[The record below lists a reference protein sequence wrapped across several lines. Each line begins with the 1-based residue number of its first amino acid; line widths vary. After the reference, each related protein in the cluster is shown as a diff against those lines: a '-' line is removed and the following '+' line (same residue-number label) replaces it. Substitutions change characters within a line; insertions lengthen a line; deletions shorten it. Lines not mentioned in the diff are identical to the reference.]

1 MKKHIVFTATLLLA
15 SPLLMAQTGTGST
28 DSTKNKAKQT
38 TQQALPGGTSL
49 PGTSGSD
56 DNGIDT
62 PSTDDEGN
70 TSTGARSDKGSISG
84 SMNPEAGT
92 GKIKAKG
99 GQADFASFDINADG
113 KLSRDELKADSTL
126 TGKFDQLDRNRDGN
140 LSRGEYTSSL
150 KASSKSPVSSSNTD
164 EPGSDRTDK
173 DDGVARRLGGG

>member
-1 MKKHIVFTATLLLA
+1 MKKKIVFTATLLLA

-28 DSTKNKAKQT
+28 SSTQDKARQT
-38 TQQALPGGTSL
+38 TQQTLPGSL
-49 PGTSGSD
+49 PAAPGGNAGDT
-56 DNGIDT
+56 GIDT

-70 TSTGARSDKGSISG
+70 TSTGARSEKGSMSG
-84 SMNPEAGT
+84 SVNPEAGT
-92 GKIKAKG
+92 GKLKAKG

-150 KASSKSPVSSSNTD
+150 NASGKSPVSASNTD
-164 EPGSDRTDK
+164 KPGSDRTDK